1 MKITL
6 YSTHCPQCQVIEKKL
21 NMANLA
27 FEVIDDTNIMRDLG
41 MTQLPILQI
50 DDLAPMNF
58 KEANKWIKEN
68 TNG

>member
-1 MKITL
+1 MKIVL

-21 NMANLA
+21 NMAGLT
-27 FEVIDDTNIMRDLG
+27 FEVVDDTNIMRDLG
-41 MTQLPILQI
+41 MTQLPMLRV
-50 DDLAPMNF
+50 DNNEPMNF

>member
-21 NMANLA
+21 TMANFT
-27 FEVIDDTNIMRDLG
+27 FEVIDNVDTMRELG
-41 MTQLPILQI
+41 MTQLPMLQI
-50 DDLAPMNF
+50 DDLAPMSF